1 MKFMTES
8 DAKNS
13 FFNMLGEW
21 QGKQFVINL
30 KVLEKEEKIEIMW
43 DKLDYDADN
52 GNWDGALFIKLTKI
66 KMDELVNYVLGH
78 SGADEMSIDNKTL
91 RLWWD

>member
-1 MKFMTES
+1 MKFMTEA

-13 FFNMLGEW
+13 FFDMLKNW
-21 QGKQFVINL
+21 QGESLVKNIML
-30 KVLEKEEKIEIMW
+30 LEKEQKIEVMW

-52 GNWDGALFIKLTKI
+52 GNWDGTLFIKLTKI

-78 SGADEMSIDNKTL
+78 SRADEMSIDKKVL